1 MDFKNFKQ
9 RLQNNFKTMTK
20 GESHLFRVNAD
31 ADVMWELYLD
41 SFLPEYNKI
50 FRERREH
57 DCSCCKSF
65 IRHFGDVVSIK
76 DNKIISIW
84 DFPIEDSEE
93 YKYPVLALR
102 DYIKSREICDIF
114 ISKEKNIGTDFNI
127 EMLDSGKTIKWEHF
141 FIKLDDKFVDKSNQS
156 INEITG
162 GLRDIRNVLKRSLD
176 EISMDAITT
185 VMDLIKDN
193 SLYRGDEW
201 RNQLQT
207 FLKIKFQYDVSQNKD
222 LYAWKKST
230 ELGIAVSKI
239 KNHSIGTLLLNIS
252 EGMNLELAI
261 KKYESI
267 VAPENYK
274 RPKPIFTEKM
284 LNDAKSK
291 IEELGYMKSLERRFA
306 SLEDITINNVIFANK
321 DSSGRISNDI
331 FLNMAD
337 EVTSVNPDSI
347 RCSRE
352 VDIETFIK
360 DIVPNVTAM
369 ECFLD
374 SSKSKNFV
382 SLIAPKDLDSKSMFK
397 WDNNFSWAYTGNLA
411 DSMIKKNVEKAG
423 GDVSGILRFSIQWN
437 EDGDTNDDFDAH
449 CVLPNGH
456 QIYFANKK
464 DSTST
469 GELDVDIINPKGD
482 VAVENITFQNIR
494 KMSEGKYRFIVHNY
508 NKRDGKSG
516 FKAEVEFN
524 NQIYQF
530 EYPHRLR
537 DNEYVDVAEVNL
549 SKEVFTI
556 KPLLKATTTS
566 KEIWNLKTNRF
577 IPVYAMMYSPNFWD
591 GQSGI
596 GNKHY
601 MFMLKNCINPESPN
615 PFFNEFLKEELNPYR
630 KVFEAIG
637 NKMALEINPNQLSG
651 LGFSSTQRNDIV
663 VKITSPFQQIVKI
676 KI

>member
-141 FIKLDDKFVDKSNQS
+141 FIKLDDKFVDKSSQS

-482 VAVENITFQNIR
+482 VAVENITFQNIK
-494 KMSEGKYRFIVHNY
+494 KMQDGKYRFMVHNY